1 MNVNSH
7 QAYYIYFQTKVD
19 GLDETSEDNHRTKA
33 FSTYILTKSFHLQS
47 NVKYVKIE
55 ADIFSLQK
63 VVMDTLLQL
72 NRSVNLLFHW
82 IRVKVVEIKLL
93 ITIRNRSFSSINV
106 LCEITCRSRYGA
118 VVNPD

>member
-1 MNVNSH
+1 M
-7 QAYYIYFQTKVD
+7 D

-33 FSTYILTKSFHLQS
+33 FSTYILTKSFHLHS

-82 IRVKVVEIKLL
+82 IRVNVVEIKRL
-93 ITIRNRSFSSINV
+93 ISIEERFGFRNI
-106 LCEITCRSRYGA
+106 L
-118 VVNPD
+118 P

>member
-1 MNVNSH
+1 MLNRQFAFKHSLYGVD

-19 GLDETSEDNHRTKA
+19 GLEETSEDNHRTKA
-33 FSTYILTKSFHLQS
+33 FSTYILTKSFHLHS

-72 NRSVNLLFHW
+72 NRSVNLLFH
-82 IRVKVVEIKLL
+82 
-93 ITIRNRSFSSINV
+93 
-106 LCEITCRSRYGA
+106 
-118 VVNPD
+118 